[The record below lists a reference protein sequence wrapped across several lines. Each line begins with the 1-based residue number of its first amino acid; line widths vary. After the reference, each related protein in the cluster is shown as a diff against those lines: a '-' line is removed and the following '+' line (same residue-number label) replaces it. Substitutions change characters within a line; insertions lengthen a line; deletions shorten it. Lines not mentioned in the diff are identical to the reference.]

1 MRLMKSLI
9 VLLACALLPACAL
22 RPYYR
27 EVLPPELAQ
36 AKTATESEVTLRV
49 VDSRTGQPLPGV
61 RVFAGSGRA
70 RFSVTSDAQGL
81 IRVPVNSALMSENPL
96 VEVVPPK
103 GVEGYRLE
111 PVQEEEAETPAQ
123 PTEEQGQD

>member
-1 MRLMKSLI
+1 MRPMMSLV
-9 VLLACALLPACAL
+9 VLLACGLLSACTL

-27 EVLPPELAQ
+27 EVLPPEVAQ
-36 AKTATESEVTLRV
+36 AKTATTSEVTLRV

-61 RVFAGSGRA
+61 RVFAGASRA
-70 RFSVTSDAQGL
+70 RFNVTSDAQGL
-81 IRVPVNSALMSENPL
+81 IRVPVNPALMSENPL

-111 PVQEEEAETPAQ
+111 PVQEDEDPAPVQ
-123 PTEEQGQD
+123 PTEEQSQD

>member
-1 MRLMKSLI
+1 MRPMKSLV

-22 RPYYR
+22 RPYYL
-27 EVLPPELAQ
+27 EVLPPEVAQ

-49 VDSRTGQPLPGV
+49 VDARTGQPLQGV

-70 RFSVTSDAQGL
+70 RFNLTSDAQGL
-81 IRVPVNSALMSENPL
+81 IRLPVNPTLMSENPL

-111 PVQEEEAETPAQ
+111 PVQEEDAAPAQ
-123 PTEEQGQD
+123 PTEEQSQD